1 MKLLILIGLLAGSLL
16 APPSYKINQFEVQA
30 INETNEY
37 RRQNKVEK
45 LEVDTFM
52 CRLAREHSEA
62 MAVGKTPFSHDGFDV
77 RVKRI
82 REKTGIGGVGENVFY
97 ASYEADGEDA
107 VNSWIN
113 SEGHR
118 RNMINPEYG
127 YIGLGMATGPEGTF
141 YTQLFRY

>member
-1 MKLLILIGLLAGSLL
+1 MKLTILIGLLAGSLL
-16 APPSYKINQFEVQA
+16 MPPVYKINQLEVQA
-30 INETNEY
+30 IHETNAY
-37 RRQNKVEK
+37 RKKNNVGK

-62 MAVGKTPFSHDGFDV
+62 MANGTTPFGHDGFDE

-82 REKTGIGGVGENVFY
+82 REKSGSGWTGENVFY
-97 ASYEADGEDA
+97 ASYEADGADA

-118 RNMINPEYG
+118 RNMVNPEYD
-127 YIGLGMATGPEGTF
+127 YIGLGMATGPMGTF
-141 YTQLFRY
+141 YTQLFRK